1 MNHKIFDKYLCQI
14 SLFAKKDL
22 YIRLA
27 TNYNNA
33 EVSGSQGLKMV

>member
-1 MNHKIFDKYLCQI
+1 MCSILQFCN
-14 SLFAKKDL
+14 FAKKDL

-33 EVSGSQGLKMV
+33 EVSGSSGLKMV